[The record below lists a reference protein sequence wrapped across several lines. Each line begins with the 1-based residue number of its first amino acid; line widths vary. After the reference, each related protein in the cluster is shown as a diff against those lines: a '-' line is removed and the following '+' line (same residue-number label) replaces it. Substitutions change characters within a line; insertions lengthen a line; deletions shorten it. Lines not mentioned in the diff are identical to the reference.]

1 MRLGIS
7 ECKGS
12 SEAEWNEQPG
22 AYVLKSQ
29 LSQAQRSPLSQP
41 QPETL
46 QGRESASAPSVCT
59 CSLVMYVCRHHTQP
73 YRIHNTTS

>member
-46 QGRESASAPSVCT
+46 QGQQSASTPPMRT

-73 YRIHNTTS
+73 YPINNTTL